1 MKKIRLGAGSAYWG
15 DLLEPAVEL
24 ADKGELDY
32 LCFDHLSELT
42 LAVLQRQK
50 AKDPNEGYIK
60 DIEPWLEA
68 TLPQARKQGFK
79 IVTNAGGANP
89 AAAAR
94 KVIEVAERLG
104 LGKLKIA
111 VVTGD
116 DVFPDLDEMRSLGIT
131 FPNMDTGE
139 ADIDRI
145 RKDIVAANAYV
156 GADYI
161 AKGLAQGADVVV
173 CGRVSDTALFIGPM
187 MHEFGWSY
195 AAEDNDKMG
204 AAITIGHTVECAALA
219 TGAVSNLWRQAK
231 DPWRPGYPIAEVS
244 EDATAVIS
252 KVEGSGGI
260 LNEWTIKEQLVYEIG
275 DPNNYYMPDGIADFT
290 TIKVEEIAP
299 ERVKLSNMSGKG
311 LPDKLK
317 VCIGYRDGWEGEGSL
332 LFSWPDAYEKAK
344 RGERIIRE
352 RLKLLGVEPI
362 ELHFDYIGV
371 NALHGPTAPPPGEMN
386 EVGLRVAA
394 RTNTK
399 EEADTVKRESTHL
412 WTLGGI
418 GTGYLSPAQPRP
430 SVSLWPTLVPREQV
444 QMKLTMIETAPDAR
458 RAETPDARRAETPDA
473 RRAEK

>member
-42 LAVLQRQK
+42 LTVLQRQK

-60 DIEPWLEA
+60 DIEPWLAA

-89 AAAAR
+89 AAAAQ
-94 KVIEVAERLG
+94 KVIEVAARLG
-104 LGKLKIA
+104 LGKVKIA

-116 DVFPDLDEMRSLGIT
+116 DIFPDLDEMRSLGIK
-131 FPNMDTGE
+131 FPNLDTGE
-139 ADIDRI
+139 PDIDRI
-145 RKDIVAANAYV
+145 RNDIVAANAYV
-156 GADYI
+156 GAEHI
-161 AKGLAQGADVVV
+161 ARGLAQGADVVV

-187 MHEFGWSY
+187 MHEFGWTY
-195 AAEDNDKMG
+195 APEDNDKMG

-260 LNEWTIKEQLVYEIG
+260 LNEWTVKEQLVYEIG

-290 TIKVEEIAP
+290 SVKVEEIAP
-299 ERVKLSNMSGKG
+299 ERVKISNMTGKG

-332 LFSWPDAYEKAK
+332 LFSWPDAYEKAT

-352 RLKLLGVEPI
+352 RLKLLGVDPI

-371 NALHGPTAPPPGEMN
+371 NALHGPAAPPPGDLN

-430 SVSLWPTLVPREQV
+430 SVSLWPTLVPRDQV
-444 QMKLTMIETAPDAR
+444 QMKLTMV
-458 RAETPDARRAETPDA
+458 ETPAR
-473 RRAEK
+473 